1 MIKLEPYA
9 KPFQKAYWKKAIGKV
24 DKTTQSAIIKSCRK
38 YLPSDFW
45 DGSPSFRKLI
55 LAPFQKLKAAQ
66 AYINRSKRSE
76 MIRECYARYTAD
88 EKILLPAYQTLYDA
102 YKKVADS
109 VESGVS
115 MRVRLVRQTGLTVC
129 PYCNRDYINCRADH
143 VSGAQLDHFFSK
155 DEYPIF
161 AVCLYNLIPVCAN
174 CNRTK
179 SNQSAEFASPF
190 DPDIDWNRDITFT
203 YAPIATDSYKIILKS
218 TNPAVQNNIDKM
230 RLPEAYQIHDKEL
243 KELLKKKR
251 IYTRT
256 QTQEFQK
263 VLYKVK
269 LKERDIKRA
278 VFGPEIT
285 DESIKTTPLGKM
297 TRDLHRQLGIYPQ
310 ERY

>member
-1 MIKLEPYA
+1 
-9 KPFQKAYWKKAIGKV
+9 
-24 DKTTQSAIIKSCRK
+24 
-38 YLPSDFW
+38 
-45 DGSPSFRKLI
+45 
-55 LAPFQKLKAAQ
+55 
-66 AYINRSKRSE
+66 
-76 MIRECYARYTAD
+76 
-88 EKILLPAYQTLYDA
+88 
-102 YKKVADS
+102 
-109 VESGVS
+109 
-115 MRVRLVRQTGLTVC
+115 
-129 PYCNRDYINCRADH
+129 
-143 VSGAQLDHFFSK
+143 
-155 DEYPIF
+155 
-161 AVCLYNLIPVCAN
+161 
-174 CNRTK
+174 
-179 SNQSAEFASPF
+179 
-190 DPDIDWNRDITFT
+190 
-203 YAPIATDSYKIILKS
+203 
-218 TNPAVQNNIDKM
+218 M